1 VRALRTVTI
10 LVVFLAASGGRS
22 GVVNAEGWT
31 TFRVIVNPDNPTVAV
46 DRQFLADAF
55 LKKVTRWPND
65 DLIRPVDQEPGATA
79 RHTFSDGVLKR
90 SVAAVKSYWQQ
101 MIFSG
106 NGVPPPELDNE
117 GEVVRFV
124 LKNRGAVGYVSAGI
138 NLQGAKILTV
148 R

>member
-1 VRALRTVTI
+1 VRAIRTVTI
-10 LVVFLAASGGRS
+10 LIVFLAAFGGRS
-22 GVVNAEGWT
+22 GVVNADGGMAL
-31 TFRVIVNPDNPTVAV
+31 RVIINPDNATSAV
-46 DRQFLADAF
+46 DRKFLAEAF

-65 DLIRPVDQEPGATA
+65 ELIRPVDQESSSPA
-79 RHTFSDGVLKR
+79 RHAFSDSVLKR

-106 NGVPPPELDNE
+106 GTVPPPEFDSE
-117 GEVVRFV
+117 GDVVKFV
-124 LKNRGAVGYVSAGI
+124 LKNRGAVGYVSAGV